1 MKLEKLHQSAAYK
14 SLLALAPSYP
24 EEFVKACEIIRED
37 FGENPLENQTLL
49 CVGRQPA
56 NGGEEEEITVITIC
70 EEEGEV
76 LIRAHGC
83 ITDEETP
90 SYGVNV
96 YQTFG
101 SLVRMQDSVLSKGE
115 SWCGQYERELFG
127 RLAEEFRS

>member
-1 MKLEKLHQSAAYK
+1 MKMTTLSVNPTFN
-14 SLLALAPSYP
+14 SLLLLTPSYP
-24 EEFVKACEIIRED
+24 EEFLKACEIIHED

-56 NGGEEEEITVITIC
+56 NGGEEEITVITIC
-70 EEEGEV
+70 EEDGEV

-101 SLVRMQDSVLSKGE
+101 SLVRMQDSVLSEGE

-127 RLAEEFRS
+127 RLAEEFPS